1 MPARKGAAA
10 LRTCPCSSDSF
21 LTGGEP
27 PPVVVK
33 KDLET
38 EEVGGRKVLP
48 QLALLEAGLLPSG
61 PGQREAD
68 CFPPRCLCRYFGN
81 LPRQCGPS
89 AWFSPPR
96 RKRLCPDWLL
106 EASRSLS
113 RPWLLSAAWAQPL
126 QAAPFYETSGHPSL
140 HLLLERA
147 SQQEKHHDALWE
159 VWSMPRPSSSP
170 CLSCSAGV
178 WTAAFSGG
186 SLPPTP
192 TLGLLRGSYLAP
204 QGGLEERG
212 RHLGAAG
219 RNGEAQLTPTLAPH
233 PSPSSELPTFHSLKL
248 INHQAGSE
256 PLTFHKS

>member
-10 LRTCPCSSDSF
+10 LRTCPCSSARF

-33 KDLET
+33 KDLEK
-38 EEVGGRKVLP
+38 EEVGGRNVLP

-89 AWFSPPR
+89 DWFSPPR

-113 RPWLLSAAWAQPL
+113 RPWLLSA
-126 QAAPFYETSGHPSL
+126 
-140 HLLLERA
+140 
-147 SQQEKHHDALWE
+147 
-159 VWSMPRPSSSP
+159 P

-219 RNGEAQLTPTLAPH
+219 RNGEAQLTPALAPH
-233 PSPSSELPTFHSLKL
+233 PSPSSELPTFHSLRL
-248 INHQAGSE
+248 INHQAGSK